1 MPSRLQGVHGDCA
14 VFGGAPVS
22 PVRGSK
28 AGSCT
33 SATISDSMLLEK
45 TTSFTALE
53 VKSCF
58 QGLRFRFFCCWIR
71 RLEGVGFILVV
82 PQVADVLVCPG

>member
-1 MPSRLQGVHGDCA
+1 
-14 VFGGAPVS
+14 
-22 PVRGSK
+22 
-28 AGSCT
+28 
-33 SATISDSMLLEK
+33 MLLEK
-45 TTSFTALE
+45 TTNVGQAPLGQHSGPAWLTALE
-53 VKSCF
+53 VKRCF